1 MKKVR
6 FILSLLLVAAMSVSF
21 TACGGS
27 DDGADNG
34 GGVNP
39 INNGSNGTYSQTDLV
54 GAWIGYTSDKSLAIV
69 MGVSQNGT
77 GEFYLFKAGTSD
89 YEQILHEEWS
99 YQFNTGNGEFS
110 VVYNSDNTTETFLVT
125 NQTTNSFTFYV
136 NDTPFYMERY
146 TDDNG
151 GGNSSQTGYAPEYV
165 SDCTFRII
173 HIGQAY
179 YVYFTSNSTIR
190 AEYSRVPL
198 YQTKVTGASYTKT
211 GANTA
216 RVTIDYYSEILDQN
230 YTATFDLTF
239 TSETGGKS
247 QSEHLEGTFTIEQ
260 EQRADNISA
269 PADISNMTFSI
280 NPGSATNQWWKFGDK
295 FGSEISIVSY
305 GGLGSSI
312 TYYSRYA
319 YYFRRSDTEATLT
332 ISEKI
337 DKNSSESNTVYTLE
351 FQTSNSG
358 RYSSSH
364 YSSFTGKTSTHSGT
378 FTLE

>member
-1 MKKVR
+1 MKHFKS
-6 FILSLLLVAAMSVSF
+6 FTMLLLLLAAVF
-21 TACGGS
+21 TFSACGG
-27 DDGADNG
+27 DDGG
-34 GGVNP
+34 GSSDSGGDVTP
-39 INNGSNGTYSQTDLV
+39 SGSGTYSQADLV
-54 GAWIGYTSDKSLAIV
+54 GAWTGFNSDGSLAVV
-69 MGVSQNGT
+69 MGIYQDGT
-77 GEFYLFKAGTSD
+77 GELVLFRYENSD
-89 YEQILHEEWS
+89 YVQIFDEKIK
-99 YQFNTGNGEFS
+99 YQFNTNSGELF
-110 VVYNSDNTTETFLVT
+110 VTYSDNSTEKFMIT
-125 NQTTNSFTFYV
+125 NQTYNSFTFYV

-146 TDDNG
+146 TGDNG

-269 PADISNMTFSI
+269 PADISYMTFSTD
-280 NPGSATNQWWKFGDK
+280 PGSATNQWWKFGDK

-358 RYSSSH
+358 RYSNSH

>member
-1 MKKVR
+1 MKHLKS
-6 FILSLLLVAAMSVSF
+6 FTMLLLLLAAVF
-21 TACGGS
+21 TFSACGG
-27 DDGADNG
+27 DDGG
-34 GGVNP
+34 GSSDSGGDVTP
-39 INNGSNGTYSQTDLV
+39 SGSGTYSQADLV
-54 GAWIGYTSDKSLAIV
+54 GAWTGFNSDGSLAVV
-69 MGVSQNGT
+69 MGIYQDGT
-77 GEFYLFKAGTSD
+77 GELVLFRYENSD
-89 YEQILHEEWS
+89 YVQIFDEKIK
-99 YQFNTGNGEFS
+99 YQFNTNSGELF
-110 VVYNSDNTTETFLVT
+110 VTYSDNSTEKFMIT
-125 NQTTNSFTFYV
+125 NQTYNSFTFYV

-146 TDDNG
+146 TGDNG

-216 RVTIDYYSEILDQN
+216 RITIDYYSEILDQN

-269 PADISNMTFSI
+269 PADISYMTFSTD
-280 NPGSATNQWWKFGDK
+280 PGSATNRWWKFGGK

-337 DKNSSESNTVYTLE
+337 DKNSSESNTAYTLE

>member
-1 MKKVR
+1 MKHLKS
-6 FILSLLLVAAMSVSF
+6 FTMLLLLLAAVF
-21 TACGGS
+21 TFSACGG
-27 DDGADNG
+27 DDGG
-34 GGVNP
+34 GSSESGGDVTP
-39 INNGSNGTYSQTDLV
+39 SGSGTYSQADLV
-54 GAWIGYTSDKSLAIV
+54 GAWTGFNSDGSLAVV
-69 MGVSQNGT
+69 MGIYQDGT
-77 GEFYLFKAGTSD
+77 GELVLFRYENSD
-89 YEQILHEEWS
+89 YVQIFDEKIK
-99 YQFNTGNGEFS
+99 YQFNTNSGELF
-110 VVYNSDNTTETFLVT
+110 VTYSDNSTEKFMIT
-125 NQTTNSFTFYV
+125 NQTYNSFTFYV